1 MSAPGLSST
10 QYADSTS
17 PAVRTAAELTHALRG
32 LPFASS
38 GEIPVRPLVVSRRRM
53 HARFDAARRFV
64 SLISRTCQA
73 AGSPEHLLEL
83 LGADPSLYGPFR
95 PAAYEW
101 TWADC
106 MSRSDAVLSG
116 GVPRFL
122 ECNIGGAIGGV
133 VSMHVLTRHHLA
145 RLGERYAATDPL
157 DVRAEQFAD
166 ICLSLGREPA
176 AAVLGTLRE
185 DNVGDARYFELEI
198 AHLRRRGL
206 DAAFFEPEDLLDGL
220 GLPGRARY
228 PVGLR
233 HFLPVNWRD
242 WGIDSTPAR
251 RAAEEGVLMLA
262 PDSAFLLQN
271 KKVLAWMSEGRPWFD
286 AADRAFLDR
295 HLPWTRVV
303 ADAPV
308 YYRGQRADLP
318 RILLSR
324 RDDMVLKPA
333 DGYGGLG
340 IVVGRATSAA
350 DWERAVD
357 DALNGHWIAQEYVEP
372 DAEPMEFVLPSG
384 EAVTRTVPAVHG
396 LLLMSGR
403 EAGCL
408 VRQSPG
414 TSTVLNARQGAS
426 LNIAVHPR

>member
-1 MSAPGLSST
+1 MTAPGSAT
-10 QYADSTS
+10 QQADSTS
-17 PAVRTAAELTHALRG
+17 AAVGTAAELTHALRG

-38 GEIPVRPLVVSRRRM
+38 GEIPVRPLVVPRRHLR
-53 HARFDAARRFV
+53 ARFEAARRFV
-64 SLISRTCQA
+64 SLISRTCRA
-73 AGSPEHLLEL
+73 TGSPEHLLDL
-83 LGADPSLYGPFR
+83 LGADPALYGPFR

-101 TWADC
+101 AWADC

-145 RLGERYAATDPL
+145 RLGKKYAATDPL

-166 ICLSLGREPA
+166 ICRSLGREPA

-185 DNVGDARYFELEI
+185 DNVGDARYFDLEI
-198 AHLRRRGL
+198 GHLRRRGV

-228 PVGLR
+228 PVVLR

-242 WGIDSTPAR
+242 WGIDATPAR
-251 RAAEEGVLMLA
+251 RAAEEGVVMLA
-262 PDSAFLLQN
+262 PESAFLLQN
-271 KKVLAWMSEGRPWFD
+271 KKVLAWMSEGRPWLD
-286 AADRAFLDR
+286 AGDRAFLDR

-303 ADAPV
+303 ADNSV
-308 YYRGQRADLP
+308 HYQGQRADLP
-318 RILLSR
+318 RLLLSR
-324 RDDMVLKPA
+324 QNDMVLKPA

-340 IVVGRATSAA
+340 VVVGRATSAA
-350 DWERAVD
+350 DWERAVAE
-357 DALNGHWIAQEYVEP
+357 ALEGHWIAQEYVEP
-372 DAEPMEFVLPSG
+372 DAEPMEFILPSG
-384 EAVTRTVPAVHG
+384 EAFTCTVPAVHG
-396 LLLMSGR
+396 LLLMGGR

-408 VRQSPG
+408 VRQSPAA
-414 TSTVLNARQGAS
+414 SAVLNARQGAS